1 LGARRCPDMV
11 RATLL
16 VTARSRFPMAR
27 YRCVRPTIVY
37 VLLAL
42 SLSQESDSA
51 SMGQQNFEMRRVTTW
66 PGTVE
71 SKSSMS
77 TEALD
82 DPGLGLESGA
92 HNQEGQTF
100 NSPISKDSSFALPL
114 GENAFDTS
122 SAEHRSPLSH
132 ILLMFKNQEQAML
145 LQAQRCRSAVRR
157 LETLE
162 AIMMNSREKQ
172 PVAST
177 VLSEV
182 EDWNQCA
189 LEMQNKLKD
198 IFGGAGKRMALLLGE
213 KEPAEESAL
222 FGGVKID
229 VPNKSDSLP
238 DLARMVDGG
247 VAAHP
252 HKEGRKTKLKLMHTA
267 SLPVLSSMLSPQ
279 LEERFRVGTWND
291 IAVYGVEKMKDGH
304 YEYAK
309 GTELHVIWDIDQTK
323 LVGEGTNDVEL
334 VLKCVLWWKEELEH
348 DLDFIPHDVDPET
361 REEFIDYCKK
371 FDIAEAFDRLMPF
384 LARPFLR
391 DFVKAHPQAKWWT
404 FTNKDRTVEGEIIR
418 DVSDEDGLV
427 GMYQE
432 DKHEVSGRPV
442 KDANKYALLLLS
454 NCTDA
459 YAGFQC
465 QSRPVVG
472 VRGQQKD
479 LKRITK
485 MIDEQNRQNGVTNR
499 PVTLVLIDDKDMDA
513 YGGSQANEPRCLCLV
528 PAYNAVNE
536 ERGAE
541 LKATMESILPVDTL
555 RKFYKAFK
563 TADPSHALV
572 QCVEIMSDDQSTL
585 LKREGMMKDPAF
597 VYLPK
602 LEPKSAQP
610 PPLPT
615 FKPVLP
621 PSLHRASTVVL

>member
-1 LGARRCPDMV
+1 
-11 RATLL
+11 
-16 VTARSRFPMAR
+16 MAR

-304 YEYAK
+304 YGEAPVACPRSMRSASCPTFTSSNHARTPCSLPLFLPPSFPSSLAPSRENTHRPHSTARADVYHTAEYAK

-334 VLKCVLWWKEELEH
+334 VRHPSRTCYAYNAARTCYAMPAMCLRVYYAVRGSTERGYAGTRSSSACYGGRRSSSTICSIAELVLASVYLIVRVAAYGVPGTDERVWCYQ
-348 DLDFIPHDVDPET
+348 DFIPHDVDPEVS
-361 REEFIDYCKK
+361 RLFVIAYC
-371 FDIAEAFDRLMPF
+371 L
-384 LARPFLR
+384 RPNAYFLR
-391 DFVKAHPQAKWWT
+391 P
-404 FTNKDRTVEGEIIR
+404 
-418 DVSDEDGLV
+418 
-427 GMYQE
+427 
-432 DKHEVSGRPV
+432 
-442 KDANKYALLLLS
+442 
-454 NCTDA
+454 
-459 YAGFQC
+459 
-465 QSRPVVG
+465 
-472 VRGQQKD
+472 
-479 LKRITK
+479 
-485 MIDEQNRQNGVTNR
+485 
-499 PVTLVLIDDKDMDA
+499 
-513 YGGSQANEPRCLCLV
+513 
-528 PAYNAVNE
+528 NA
-536 ERGAE
+536 
-541 LKATMESILPVDTL
+541 
-555 RKFYKAFK
+555 
-563 TADPSHALV
+563 
-572 QCVEIMSDDQSTL
+572 C
-585 LKREGMMKDPAF
+585 
-597 VYLPK
+597 
-602 LEPKSAQP
+602 
-610 PPLPT
+610 
-615 FKPVLP
+615 
-621 PSLHRASTVVL
+621 